1 MCDITIAIGFG
12 VEPPLTVR
20 IQSMPD
26 QLCCRCRDV
35 ESAGCTLGQI
45 FQSLLRNAVV
55 AKASYHHIHSAGGPM
70 EFHMICDG
78 GGVC

>member
-1 MCDITIAIGFG
+1 MSDTTIAIGFD

-20 IQSMPD
+20 ILSLLD
-26 QLCCRCRDV
+26 RLCCRCRDE
-35 ESAGCTLGQI
+35 ESAGCTLGRI
-45 FQSLLRNAVV
+45 FQSLLHNTAV
-55 AKASYHHIHSAGGPM
+55 AKASHHHIHSAGGPM

>member
-1 MCDITIAIGFG
+1 MSDTTIAIGFN
-12 VEPPLTVR
+12 VEPTLTVR

-26 QLCCRCRDV
+26 QLCCRCRDE

-45 FQSLLRNAVV
+45 FQSLLHNAVV
-55 AKASYHHIHSAGGPM
+55 AKASYHHIHFARGPM
-70 EFHMICDG
+70 EFRMICDG